1 MERKRKVY
9 APFSQTSEAGVTQT
23 PVEGYIDVN
32 QMIYPTV
39 NTGVVNE
46 KGQWAGVK
54 SDDIE
59 FIDITKHVAVANGG
73 ATLSPDTGTKNFI
86 DMSGFSSLFIA
97 IKPTNTGNYKIESV
111 MGPDTVRFAN
121 LTPVTAAAG
130 IKKINVGQNAFALA
144 VDDSAENLADTWNI
158 FAIYDVLKGQ
168 QNMQFR
174 ITNNSGGESTIEVG
188 FMRLV

>member
-1 MERKRKVY
+1 
-9 APFSQTSEAGVTQT
+9 
-23 PVEGYIDVN
+23 
-32 QMIYPTV
+32 
-39 NTGVVNE
+39 
-46 KGQWAGVK
+46 
-54 SDDIE
+54 
-59 FIDITKHVAVANGG
+59 
-73 ATLSPDTGTKNFI
+73 
-86 DMSGFSSLFIA
+86 MSGFSSLFIA